1 MWYIKYYS
9 GFIINKKTKEEVM
22 FKISDTVSWVGKID
36 WELNRF
42 HGDEYSTNK
51 GSSYNSYLIR
61 DEKTVLIDT
70 VWAPFSSEFVTNL
83 KKEID
88 LNKID
93 YIIMN
98 HSEID
103 HSGALSELM
112 QEIPST
118 PIYCTKNGAKI
129 IKGHHHKDWNFIE
142 VKTGDTL
149 DIGKNKLIF
158 VEARMLHWP
167 DSMMTYMSGENIL
180 FSNDAFGQ
188 HYASELMYN
197 DKVDNDELYNEA
209 IKYYAN
215 ILTPFSKFV
224 VSKIDE
230 VVALNIP
237 IEMICPS
244 HGVIWRDNPLQIITQ
259 YMEWA
264 KSYQENQI
272 TIIYDTMWNGT
283 RRMAEAIAEGI
294 QTKDKDVNVKLY
306 NCAKRDK
313 NDIITEVFKSKMILV
328 GSSTINNG
336 ILTAAAGIMEMI
348 KGMKFTNK
356 KAAAFGSYGWSGES
370 VKIIT
375 ELLKEAKFDVVNDG
389 IKELWNPDEDAL
401 HRCREFG
408 RNLI

>member
-1 MWYIKYYS
+1 
-9 GFIINKKTKEEVM
+9 M

-42 HGDEYSTNK
+42 HGDEYSTHK

-70 VWAPFSSEFVTNL
+70 VWAPFSKEFVANL

-93 YIIMN
+93 YIIAN

-103 HSGALSELM
+103 HSGALAELM
-112 QEIPST
+112 EEIPDT

-129 IKGHHHKDWNFIE
+129 LKGHHHKDWNFVE

-197 DKVDNDELYNEA
+197 DKVDNDELYDEA
-209 IKYYAN
+209 LKYYAN

-224 VSKIDE
+224 VNKIEE

-244 HGVIWRDNPLQIITQ
+244 HGIIWRDNPLQIVNK
-259 YMEWA
+259 YMDWA
-264 KSYQENQI
+264 KNYQENQI
-272 TIIYDTMWNGT
+272 AIVYDTMWNGT

-294 QTKDKDVNVKLY
+294 KSKDKDVDIKLF

-328 GSSTINNG
+328 GSSTINSG
-336 ILTAAAGIMEMI
+336 ILTATAGILEMI

-356 KAAAFGSYGWSGES
+356 KAAAFGSYGWSGEA

-375 ELLKEAKFDVVNDG
+375 EQLKEAKFDVVNDG
-389 IKELWNPDEDAL
+389 IRELWNPDEEAL
-401 HRCREFG
+401 ERCREFG
-408 RNLI
+408 RNLV

>member
-1 MWYIKYYS
+1 
-9 GFIINKKTKEEVM
+9 M

-42 HGDEYSTNK
+42 HGDEYSTHK

-61 DEKTVLIDT
+61 DEKTVLIDS
-70 VWAPFSSEFVTNL
+70 VWLPFSNEFVTNL

-88 LNKID
+88 LNEID
-93 YIIMN
+93 FIIMN

-103 HSGALSELM
+103 HSGALAELM
-112 QEIPST
+112 DEIPNT

-129 IKGHHHKDWNFIE
+129 IKGHHHKDWNFVE

-197 DKVDNDELYNEA
+197 DKVDNDELYKEA

-224 VSKIDE
+224 VSKIEE

-294 QTKDKDVNVKLY
+294 QSKDKDVNVKLY

-336 ILTAAAGIMEMI
+336 ILTATSGILEMI

-401 HRCREFG
+401 QRCREFG
-408 RNLI
+408 KNLI

>member
-1 MWYIKYYS
+1 
-9 GFIINKKTKEEVM
+9 M